1 MSNWPTLDIPKWHQ
15 ELPELNLRL
24 TSGHLPKL
32 GKNESFKM
40 YVCGITPYDATHLG
54 HAATYLTFDLIHRY
68 LKLSGREVV
77 FVENITD
84 IDDPLF
90 ERAKRDNQSWSKL
103 GESQVALFESD
114 MTSLRILPPKNYVA
128 VTEAMS
134 SIIGAIEFLV
144 EKVLTYELSGNI
156 YFRISPYLNEL
167 PVALDDALVI
177 FEERGGDP
185 DRVGKENSL
194 DPILWIANK
203 DGEPGWDSKIGFGRP
218 GWHIECSVIALEKLI
233 GKDYLD
239 VGFTSPKTIALQGG
253 GSDLIFPHHF
263 MSSALAKALTNSDFA
278 EAYLH
283 AAMVGLDGEKM
294 SKSKG
299 NLVFVSKLLA
309 QGVDPMILRHALLSE
324 RYSEDR
330 MWHNETLKKSEER
343 VTNLRSSLSRIECA
357 PTDDVIEAISQNM
370 AADLNTPAA
379 LDLLDTWALDTV
391 NGEIGGSVGELSRF
405 IDGAL
410 GLAL

>member
-1 MSNWPTLDIPKWHQ
+1 
-15 ELPELNLRL
+15 
-24 TSGHLPKL
+24 
-32 GKNESFKM
+32 
-40 YVCGITPYDATHLG
+40 
-54 HAATYLTFDLIHRY
+54 
-68 LKLSGREVV
+68 
-77 FVENITD
+77 
-84 IDDPLF
+84 
-90 ERAKRDNQSWSKL
+90 
-103 GESQVALFESD
+103 
-114 MTSLRILPPKNYVA
+114 LPPKNYVA

-144 EKVLTYELSGNI
+144 EKGLTYELSGNI

-167 PVALDDALVI
+167 PVALEDALVI
-177 FEERGGDP
+177 FAERGGDP
-185 DRVGKENSL
+185 DRVGKENPL
-194 DPILWIANK
+194 DPILWIENK
-203 DGEPGWDSKIGFGRP
+203 DGEPGWDSKMGFGRP
-218 GWHIECSVIALEKLI
+218 GWHIECSVIALENLI

-239 VGFTSPKTIALQGG
+239 EEFKSSKTIALQGG

-263 MSSALAKALTNSDFA
+263 MSSALSKALTNSDFA
-278 EAYLH
+278 DAYLH

-324 RYSEDR
+324 SYSEDR
-330 MWHNETLKKSEER
+330 MWRNETLEQSEER
-343 VTNLRSSLSRIECA
+343 VAKLRSALSRIECA
-357 PTDDVIEAISQNM
+357 PTDDVIKAISQNI
-370 AADLNTPAA
+370 ATDLNAPAA
-379 LDLLDTWALDTV
+379 LVLLDTWALDTV

>member
-1 MSNWPTLDIPKWHQ
+1 
-15 ELPELNLRL
+15 
-24 TSGHLPKL
+24 
-32 GKNESFKM
+32 
-40 YVCGITPYDATHLG
+40 
-54 HAATYLTFDLIHRY
+54 
-68 LKLSGREVV
+68 
-77 FVENITD
+77 
-84 IDDPLF
+84 
-90 ERAKRDNQSWSKL
+90 
-103 GESQVALFESD
+103 

-134 SIIGAIEFLV
+134 SIITAIEFLV
-144 EKVLTYELSGNI
+144 EKGLTYELSGNI

-167 PVALDDALVI
+167 PVALEDALVI
-177 FEERGGDP
+177 FAERGGDP
-185 DRVGKENSL
+185 DRVGKENPL

-218 GWHIECSVIALEKLI
+218 GWHIECSVIALENLI

-239 VGFTSPKTIALQGG
+239 ADFTSPKTIALQGG

-324 RYSEDR
+324 SYSEDR
-330 MWHNETLKKSEER
+330 MWRNGTLEQSEER
-343 VTNLRSSLSRIECA
+343 VAKLRSALSRIECA
-357 PTDDVIEAISQNM
+357 PTDDVIKAISQNI
-370 AADLNTPAA
+370 ATDLDTPAV
-379 LDLLDTWALDTV
+379 LVLLDTWALDTV